1 MKHLN
6 RIPNGEIGP
15 CKGKITSNYMER
27 YRKIYSDSVN
37 RINANKR
44 VNEAVADFAAS
55 RTEAAVVAYCASNKK
70 VKAAVASATNVAAAL
85 GSNSSSNNVVDLTTM
100 QPSIDASFQNL
111 SQSNI

>member
-1 MKHLN
+1 VKHLN

-15 CKGKITSNYMER
+15 CKGKTTSNYMER

-55 RTEAAVVAYCASNKK
+55 RTEAAAEAYCASDKK
-70 VKAAVASATNVAAAL
+70 VKAAVASSANVAAAL
-85 GSNSSSNNVVDLTTM
+85 GSKSPKGSNLVDLTM
-100 QPSIDASFQNL
+100 SIL
-111 SQSNI
+111 QSIEDEHHVK